1 MAAGDRG
8 VRTPLLLGIDAGT
21 TVTKSVLFDTTGR
34 EVARASRR
42 VPLSYP
48 APHHV
53 ERDQDAMWDSVV
65 RTVREAMDRATAD
78 PDDLVAVG
86 VTSHGDGVYLVD
98 EAGGPTRPG
107 IMSLDTRAR
116 AVADR
121 WNAEGLGD
129 RALDLTGQ
137 RPWASA
143 PAALLA
149 WLAEHE
155 PEVVAASRW
164 ALPAKDVI
172 RHRLTGVVATEPT
185 EASLSFTNVA
195 TQDYDEEV
203 LRLFGLESLGRLLA
217 PIVGCTEI
225 SAGVSAA
232 AADVLGLR
240 PGTPVAGSAHD
251 VDCGAVGTGVVT
263 PGTLSV
269 IAGSFNINQA
279 VSTEPTTDP
288 DWCARSFVLPGHWLN
303 MAISPTSSTNLEW
316 FATRLCAADL
326 EAGAAHGD
334 PFGFVDREVRA
345 VAEDPSEVLYLP
357 FLYGSPL
364 EGDASGGFVGLRG
377 WHTRGHLL
385 RAVQEGVAFTHRWHV
400 DALDRAF
407 TTSVVRLTGGAT
419 RSTLWTQ
426 TFADVLRRRVELT
439 ETEEAGALGV
449 ALLAGVAAGVW
460 PDVAAAVA
468 ATVRVRDAVEPGDRS
483 GALDAAYRRFRD
495 AVSALEPLW
504 SRARG

>member
-1 MAAGDRG
+1 M
-8 VRTPLLLGIDAGT
+8 PLLLGVDAGT
-21 TVTKSVLFDTTGR
+21 TVTKSVLFDTEGR
-34 EVARASRR
+34 EVGRGSRR

-65 RTVREAMDRATAD
+65 ATVREAVARAEVD
-78 PDDLVAVG
+78 PGDIAAIG
-86 VTSHGDGVYLVD
+86 MTSHGDGVYLVD
-98 EAGGPTRPG
+98 GAGAPTRPG

-121 WNAEGLGD
+121 WNASGVGD
-129 RALDLTGQ
+129 RALALTGQ

-155 PEVVAASRW
+155 PDTVAASRW

-172 RHRLTGVVATEPT
+172 RHRLTGLVATEPT

-195 TQDYDEEV
+195 TQVYDDDV
-203 LRLFGLESLGRLLA
+203 LSLFGLEALGRLRP
-217 PIVGCTEI
+217 PIVGCTEV
-225 SAGVSAA
+225 SAGLTDA
-232 AADVLGLR
+232 AADALGLR

-251 VDCGAVGTGVVT
+251 VDCGAVGTGVVA

-288 DWCARSFVLPGHWLN
+288 DWCARNFVLPGHWLN

-326 EAGAAHGD
+326 EAGAAEGD
-334 PFGFVDREVRA
+334 PFGFVDREVGA
-345 VAEDPSEVLYLP
+345 VAGDPSEVLYLP

-377 WHTRGHLL
+377 WHTRGHLI

-407 TTSVVRLTGGAT
+407 PTSVVRLTGGAT
-419 RSTLWTQ
+419 RSPLWTQ
-426 TFADVLRRRVELT
+426 TFADALRRRVEVT

-460 PDVAAAVA
+460 PDVAAAA
-468 ATVRVRDAVEPGDRS
+468 QATVRIREAVEPGERS
-483 GALDAAYRRFRD
+483 GDLDAAYRRFRD
-495 AVSALEPLW
+495 AVAALAPVWASAH
-504 SRARG
+504 R